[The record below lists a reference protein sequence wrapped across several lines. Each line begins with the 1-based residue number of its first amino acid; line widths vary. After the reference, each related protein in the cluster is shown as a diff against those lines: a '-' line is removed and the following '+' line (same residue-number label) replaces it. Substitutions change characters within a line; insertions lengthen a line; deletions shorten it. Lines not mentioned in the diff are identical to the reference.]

1 LSDRALR
8 AGTPRTMVE
17 GAGATTWRYA
27 NVFEGVGAV
36 SLTDDSLDAEAWNDV
51 DQVHVA
57 RVGDGDEVSSSDSE
71 RVGGDFVSVG
81 GGVMVDVTENDVVA
95 DRVVVG
101 GGVIVVVRVAELDQD
116 GDNVR
121 EPVRSV
127 VNEPVCEAV

>member
-1 LSDRALR
+1 
-8 AGTPRTMVE
+8 MVE

-51 DQVHVA
+51 DRVPVA
-57 RVGDGDEVSSSDSE
+57 RVSDGDDVSSADCE

-95 DRVVVG
+95 DRVAVG
-101 GGVIVVVRVAELDQD
+101 GGVIVTVRVAEFDQERD
-116 GDNVR
+116 HVR

-127 VNEPVCEAV
+127 VKDAVREAV